1 MNAYETKTKRRR
13 RLDSSPGEAG
23 VAAAAADVSRDD
35 AVTRLER
42 RINLIEASFQREISE
57 MKRAGEGLV
66 ARNKAIESQLSSL
79 QEENER
85 LNAKVSQ
92 LHDKNCRLE
101 AAFRA
106 HVENMHWKY
115 DAPDPPPDRYWIEQ
129 GYDYGDEG
137 ITDQDY

>member
-42 RINLIEASFQREISE
+42 RINLMEASFQREISG

-79 QEENER
+79 KDETER
-85 LNAKVSQ
+85 LQAKVSQ